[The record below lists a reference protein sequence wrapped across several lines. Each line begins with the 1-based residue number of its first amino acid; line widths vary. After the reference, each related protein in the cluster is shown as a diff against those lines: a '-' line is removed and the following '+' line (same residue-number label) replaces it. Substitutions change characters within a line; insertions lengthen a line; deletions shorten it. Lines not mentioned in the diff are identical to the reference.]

1 MKGIVFTEFLDMV
14 EGKFGYEVVDQIIE
28 QSNLES
34 NGIYTAV
41 GTYPHSEVVS
51 LLMNL
56 SETVKLDPGILLKE
70 FGKYLF
76 DTFLKSY
83 PQFFQVV
90 DNSFAFLHS
99 IDKHIH
105 VEVLK
110 LYPDATLPK
119 FVSEEFDD
127 GTMIMT
133 YISERKMAPLA
144 LGLIEKSIDHYGEK
158 CSIESENIKADGS
171 EVKFVIKRLES

>member
-14 EGKFGYEVVDQIIE
+14 EQKFGYEVVDQIIE
-28 QSNLES
+28 ESKLDS

-41 GTYPHSEVVS
+41 GTYPHSEVVT

-56 SETVKLDPGILLKE
+56 SDKVNIDPGALLKE

-76 DTFLKSY
+76 DTFLASY
-83 PQFFQVV
+83 PQFFAAV
-90 DNSFAFLHS
+90 DNAFSFLHS
-99 IDKHIH
+99 IDNHIH

-119 FVSEEFDD
+119 FISHETED
-127 GTMIMT
+127 GAMIMT
-133 YISERKMAPLA
+133 YMSERKMAALA
-144 LGLIEKSIDHYGEK
+144 EGLIEKSLAYYKEECTIQT
-158 CSIESENIKADGS
+158 ENLKEDGS
-171 EVKFVIKRLES
+171 EVRFTIKRIS

>member
-14 EGKFGYEVVDQIIE
+14 EQKFGYEIVDQIIE
-28 QSNLES
+28 DSNLQS

-56 SETVKLDPGILLKE
+56 SDRVKLDPGLLLKE

-76 DTFLKSY
+76 DTFLASY
-83 PQFFQVV
+83 PQFFSAV

-99 IDKHIH
+99 IDNHIH

-119 FVSEEFDD
+119 FLSHETED
-127 GTMIMT
+127 GSMIMT
-133 YISERKMAPLA
+133 YKSERKMAALA
-144 LGLIEKSIDHYGEK
+144 EGLIEKSIAHYGEN
-158 CSIESENIKADGS
+158 CSIDTENLKEDGS
-171 EVKFVIKRLES
+171 EVRFTIKRLG

>member
-14 EGKFGYEVVDQIIE
+14 EEKFGYDVVDQIIQE
-28 QSNLES
+28 SDLES
-34 NGIYTAV
+34 KGIYTAI
-41 GTYPHSEVVS
+41 GTYPHSEVVQ

-56 SETVKLDPGILLKE
+56 SSKVKIEPTILLKE

-76 DTFLKSY
+76 DTFLESY
-83 PQFFQVV
+83 PQFFSAV
-90 DNSFAFLHS
+90 DNAFAFLHS

-119 FVSEEFDD
+119 FHSEETED

-133 YISERKMAPLA
+133 YKSERKMAALA
-144 LGLIEKSIDHYGEK
+144 EGLIEKSIAHYKEE
-158 CSIESENIKADGS
+158 CDVSSESLSEDGT
-171 EVKFVIKRLES
+171 VVRFTIKRVG